1 MILFLLILLALLAGT
16 SISLQTGVNAQLRS
30 WLGNPM
36 QAALI
41 SFAVGTAALALY
53 VLPQRQS
60 WTLGGE
66 GSRPWWIWTGGL
78 LGAYVVTALI
88 ILAPRLGASL
98 LIALVVTGQMITAL
112 ILDHFGLLGFPQQR
126 ISLPRLL
133 GAGLLITGV
142 ILIRKY

>member
-1 MILFLLILLALLAGT
+1 MTLILLILMALLAGT
-16 SISLQTGVNAQLRS
+16 AIALQTGVNAQLRS

-36 QAALI
+36 QAALV
-41 SFAVGTAALALY
+41 SFIVGTLSLAVY

-60 WTLGGE
+60 WSFTGE

-98 LIALVVTGQMITAL
+98 SIALVVTGQMITAL
-112 ILDHFGLLGFPQQR
+112 ILDHFGLLGFPQQKIGPLR
-126 ISLPRLL
+126 IL
-133 GAGLLITGV
+133 GAALLIAGV
-142 ILIRKY
+142 VLIRKY